1 MDIVKNVRE
10 AVQAEIEQAGYRL
23 DEVLYGKEGGMNFL
37 RVIIDKDGIIDL
49 DDCVTVSK
57 LINPILDEKDFIEE
71 NYILDVCSKEKGSE

>member
-23 DEVLYGKEGGMNFL
+23 DEVLYEKEGGMNFL

-71 NYILDVCSKEKGSE
+71 NYILDGSDPCQN

>member
-23 DEVLYGKEGGMNFL
+23 DEVLYEKEGGMNFL

>member
-10 AVQAEIEQAGYRL
+10 AVQTEIEQAGYRL
-23 DEVLYGKEGGMNFL
+23 DEVLYEKESGMNFL